1 MSDDRLRVNLR
12 LEAGDDADA
21 REIDRLTLE
30 LRRRLLELPVDA
42 VDPVSGGAA
51 PPGTRAGEVIA
62 LGALLMTLAKSPEV
76 LKIAVGTVQSWLGA
90 RQGKSI
96 EMEIGGD
103 KIKLSGL
110 SSEEQRRLVDLF
122 VERHA
127 R

>member
-21 REIDRLTLE
+21 REIDQLTLE

-76 LKIAVGTVQSWLGA
+76 LKVAVGTVQSWLGA